1 MREVNLI
8 PKKRVGVLVLK
19 VSLIII
25 IIKTII
31 MIVIIIVIVVVSI
44 VKFGQMHP
52 KMHSNFS
59 RNSTDQ
65 FLV

>member
-1 MREVNLI
+1 MREVNSI
-8 PKKRVGVLVLK
+8 SKKRVGVLVLK

-44 VKFGQMHP
+44 VKFGKMHQ

-59 RNSTDQ
+59 HT
-65 FLV
+65 V

>member
-25 IIKTII
+25 IIITII
-31 MIVIIIVIVVVSI
+31 MIMIIVIVVVSI
-44 VKFGQMHP
+44 VKFGKMHQ

-59 RNSTDQ
+59 HT
-65 FLV
+65 V

>member
-1 MREVNLI
+1 MREANLI

-25 IIKTII
+25 IIITII
-31 MIVIIIVIVVVSI
+31 MIMIIVMVVVSI
-44 VKFGQMHP
+44 VKFGKMHQ

-59 RNSTDQ
+59 HT
-65 FLV
+65 V

>member
-1 MREVNLI
+1 MREVNSI
-8 PKKRVGVLVLK
+8 SKKRVGVLVLK

-25 IIKTII
+25 IIITII
-31 MIVIIIVIVVVSI
+31 MIMIIVIVVVSI

-59 RNSTDQ
+59 RNCTDQ

>member
-1 MREVNLI
+1 M
-8 PKKRVGVLVLK
+8 LVLK
-19 VSLIII
+19 VALIII
-25 IIKTII
+25 IIITII
-31 MIVIIIVIVVVSI
+31 MIMIIVIVVVSI

>member
-25 IIKTII
+25 IIITII
-31 MIVIIIVIVVVSI
+31 MIMIIVIVVVSI

-52 KMHSNFS
+52 RMHSNFS